1 MSAIQNGLLRVL
13 SNEQLMAADAAAQA
27 AEARQNEPVIL
38 NLATYVRKCFDAAD
52 RAKRLHEVD
61 MLNALRM
68 RNGEYAP
75 DQLAEIRKTGGSE
88 IYMRVG
94 ATKMRAAQSWLKDI
108 FLTMSRP
115 FTVVPTPEPD
125 VPSDQLSNV
134 DALVQQVIAQG
145 VMQGAPPPMAEE
157 IDALREGTVKQI
169 RLELDKVAK
178 ERAERAEQRI
188 DDILTEG
195 GFYRALDECLSDI
208 TTFKGCILKGPIV
221 RKRVQLKW
229 KRGVDPTTQQ
239 PGAWQAVPVSDYKFE
254 FERVNPLAFYPSP
267 NTCRPDR
274 GYVIERHKMS
284 REDLYS
290 LIGVDG
296 FDSAAIQKVLEE
308 YGLGGLR
315 NWLSVDSEEQQAL
328 GNLTDLSSDPAA
340 PIEALEF
347 YGSVQGKLLLEWGMA
362 PDKVPD
368 PVAEYRAN
376 VWVIGAYV
384 IRATLNTDPLGRTP
398 YSVSSW
404 EKLPGSFWGIGP
416 AELMTDVSAVCNAT
430 ARALVNNMGIA
441 SGPQV
446 TVNTDRLAEGENIT
460 SMFPW
465 KLWQTKNDPM
475 ANDSSQ
481 PIAFFQPQS
490 NAQELLGVYEK
501 FTTIA
506 DEVTSIPR
514 YMMGD
519 SQVGGAG
526 RTAAG
531 LSMLMN
537 AANKGIKNVANNID
551 TDLLVPTVER
561 VYYFLMLYDEDQTIK
576 GDAQIRAR
584 GASGLMLKEL
594 LNQRRLEFLQII
606 SNPIDAQLIGPDRRA
621 VILREIG
628 KGLEFPIDD
637 IVPSDAEIDQVRR
650 MMAMQAA
657 APAGATP
664 EKPDDP
670 TTVDQE
676 LRANSTGPKP
686 TANQQE

>member
-1 MSAIQNGLLRVL
+1 M
-13 SNEQLMAADAAAQA
+13 
-27 AEARQNEPVIL
+27 
-38 NLATYVRKCFDAAD
+38 
-52 RAKRLHEVD
+52 
-61 MLNALRM
+61 
-68 RNGEYAP
+68 
-75 DQLAEIRKTGGSE
+75 
-88 IYMRVG
+88 
-94 ATKMRAAQSWLKDI
+94 
-108 FLTMSRP
+108 
-115 FTVVPTPEPD
+115 
-125 VPSDQLSNV
+125 
-134 DALVQQVIAQG
+134 
-145 VMQGAPPPMAEE
+145 
-157 IDALREGTVKQI
+157 
-169 RLELDKVAK
+169 
-178 ERAERAEQRI
+178 
-188 DDILTEG
+188 
-195 GFYRALDECLSDI
+195 
-208 TTFKGCILKGPIV
+208 TTCKGCILKGPIV

-551 TDLLVPTVER
+551 TDLIVPTVER